1 MKTLAAVVIGSL
13 AFAGT
18 TFLSDAY
25 IKSEVFNTNARMF
38 KPPHTS
44 IIIPTLNEE
53 AYILNTLSSLE
64 NQNIRLHYPQQF
76 EVIVVDSESTDRTR
90 QLAEKHAQILTCPIG
105 KLTARHKGI
114 LNAKGKIIVGLDAD
128 TFYGPN
134 FLNLMLRHFKNPNV
148 VGVTSPRL
156 FGKDTNFVVNTIE
169 MWRAIWDGMR
179 GQRMPGS
186 NSAFLKTA
194 YHKVGGFNL
203 TINQRNWRK
212 MVAEEEYAFPNRLRR
227 LGTVVWEWKAPS
239 FTSCRRWTQK
249 ETRSF
254 NKIFN
259 DIPLLYPEQEGTH

>member
-1 MKTLAAVVIGSL
+1 MKTLALVVIGSL
-13 AFAGT
+13 GLAGT

-25 IKSEVFNTNARMF
+25 MKSEVSNANTRTF

-114 LNAKGKIIVGLDAD
+114 LNAKGKIIIGVDAD
-128 TFYGPN
+128 TFYPPN
-134 FLNLMLRHFKNPNV
+134 YLNLVLRHFKNPNV
-148 VGVTSPRL
+148 VGVSSPRL
-156 FGKDTNFVVNTIE
+156 FGRDANPLLNTGGI
-169 MWRAIWDGMR
+169 WHAIWDGMR
-179 GQRMPGS
+179 GRRMPGS

-194 YHKVGGFNL
+194 YYKVGGFNL
-203 TINQRNWRK
+203 TINQQNSTE

-227 LGTVVWEWKAPS
+227 LGTVVWDWKAPG
-239 FTSCRRWTQK
+239 FTSARRHIRGEK
-249 ETRSF
+249 RSF
-254 NKIFN
+254 DKPYN
-259 DIPLLYPEQEGTH
+259 DFPLLYPEA